1 MQNWRY
7 FVKSM
12 EEDFVLKMLVWEQK
26 IANQTIENILETLTI
41 NPNTVS
47 FNEPVRLST
56 TILWKNYVETYRPEG
71 IIFETQQE
79 PKHIFPFDLIV
90 LTDNDTFEVH
100 YYKME
105 GNLWFF
111 YQRNLIK
118 WYENFKCKDYS
129 ELLQKYPT
137 IEDVLN
143 AVNIFRTENGFKP
156 LPEDKA
162 RLIQYN
168 EAVFQEPVKIKA
180 VAIFWTNTKSKEI
193 AKIAN
198 LPHFDSAK
206 EFYKNINNK

>member
-1 MQNWRY
+1 MNNWRY

-12 EEDFVLKMLVWEQK
+12 EEDFILKMLVWEQK
-26 IANQTIENILETLTI
+26 IANQTVENILETLTI

-56 TILWKNYVETYRPEG
+56 TILGKNYVETYRPEG
-71 IIFETQQE
+71 IIFETDQE

-111 YQRNLIK
+111 YQRNLIPG
-118 WYENFKCKDYS
+118 YEKFKCTSY
-129 ELLQKYPT
+129 EEIVQKYPT
-137 IEDVLN
+137 LDDVVK
-143 AVNIFRTENGFKP
+143 AVNEFRIQNWFQA

-168 EAVFQEPVKIKA
+168 EAVFQEPVKIKP
-180 VAIFWTNTKSKEI
+180 VAIFWTNERSKQV
-193 AKIAN
+193 AKIFN
-198 LPHFDSAK
+198 LPHFTSAK
-206 EFYKNINNK
+206 EFYETKEK

>member
-1 MQNWRY
+1 MQNGRY

-12 EEDFVLKMLVWEQK
+12 EEDFVLKMLVWEAK
-26 IANQTIENILETLTI
+26 IANQTIENIIETWII

-56 TILWKNYVETYRPEG
+56 TILWKNYVETYRPEW
-71 IIFETQQE
+71 IIFETKQE

-111 YQRNLIK
+111 YQRNLIP
-118 WYENFKCKDYS
+118 WYEQFKCTSYD
-129 ELLQKYPT
+129 EIVQKYPT
-137 IEDVLN
+137 IEDVID
-143 AVNIFRTENGFKP
+143 AVNTFRIHHGFKA
-156 LPEDKA
+156 LPEDKT

-168 EAVFQEPVKIKA
+168 EAVFQEPVKIHP
-180 VAIFWTNTKSKEI
+180 VAIFWTNER
-193 AKIAN
+193 AKQVAKTCN
-198 LPHFDSAK
+198 LPYFGSAK
-206 EFYKNINNK
+206 EFYKSISN

>member
-1 MQNWRY
+1 
-7 FVKSM
+7 M
-12 EEDFVLKMLVWEQK
+12 EEDFVLKMLVGEQK
-26 IANQTIENILETLTI
+26 IGNQTIENILETLTI

-56 TILWKNYVETYRPEG
+56 TILWKNYVETYRPEW
-71 IIFETQQE
+71 IIFETEQE

-111 YQRNLIK
+111 YQRNLIPG
-118 WYENFKCKDYS
+118 YERFKCSSYD
-129 ELLQKYPT
+129 EIIEKYPT
-137 IEDVLN
+137 LDDVVN
-143 AVNIFRTENGFKP
+143 AVNIFRTENGFQP
-156 LPEDKA
+156 LPDDKK

-168 EAVFQEPVKIKA
+168 EAVFQEPVKITP
-180 VAIFWTNTKSKEI
+180 VAIFWTNERSKQV
-193 AKIAN
+193 AKISG

-206 EFYKNINNK
+206 EFYENISK

>member
-1 MQNWRY
+1 MKNGRY

-26 IANQTIENILETLTI
+26 LVNQTVENILETLTI

-56 TILWKNYVETYRPEG
+56 TILWKNYVETYRPEW

-105 GNLWFF
+105 WNLWFF
-111 YQRNLIK
+111 YQRNLIE
-118 WYENFKCKDYS
+118 WYEQFKCKSYDDIIEKYS
-129 ELLQKYPT
+129 NIQT
-137 IEDVLN
+137 VLE
-143 AVNIFRTENGFKP
+143 AVNKFRIENGFKA
-156 LPEDKA
+156 LPEDKV

-168 EAVFQEPVKIKA
+168 EAVFQEPVKIKP
-180 VAIFWTNTKSKEI
+180 VAIFGTNERAKQV
-193 AKIAN
+193 AKISN
-198 LPHFDSAK
+198 LPYFNSAK
-206 EFYKNINNK
+206 EFYESIEK